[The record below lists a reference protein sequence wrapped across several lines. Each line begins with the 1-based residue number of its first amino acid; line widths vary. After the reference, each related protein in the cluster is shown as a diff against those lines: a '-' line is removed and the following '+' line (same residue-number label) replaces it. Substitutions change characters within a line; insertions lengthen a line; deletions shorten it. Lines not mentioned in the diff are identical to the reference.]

1 MITLDSRSGYISK
14 TSIKQ
19 FLQVQ
24 LNVQVSFRKGD
35 SSQKRIIKPLLHLTL
50 AITKA
55 YQDASLLIKPRAHS
69 HLLLQNPADQFDVH
83 PPQPPNFFSIISS
96 NRVLFLGGALP
107 SNAPCCG
114 CLQQP
119 PWGRAQ
125 AAAPRGAVGIQRPGR
140 GVRTQGFMN
149 GSSDKCKS

>member
-96 NRVLFLGGALP
+96 NSFIFGRSSPIKCPLLWLFVAATLGQ
-107 SNAPCCG
+107 SSG
-114 CLQQP
+114 CS
-119 PWGRAQ
+119 
-125 AAAPRGAVGIQRPGR
+125 
-140 GVRTQGFMN
+140 TQGCSGN
-149 GSSDKCKS
+149 TETREGCQNSGIHEWEL